1 MADVMQLEKSHLVA
15 DVALEDVRAGLSAW
29 SWLLEDGSWRPLFVG
44 AAGDVFLANSEGV
57 FRLDTGVGELE
68 RIADNESRFQKS
80 LSDPVLAHDW
90 LLEPVVDELR
100 ANGKELGPGQCYSFT
115 ILPVFEE
122 GSYKA
127 ENRFV
132 LPVVEHLRVTGDIH
146 SKIKGL
152 MDGDKVQIQAVE

>member
-1 MADVMQLEKSHLVA
+1 MQLEKSHLVA
-15 DVALEDVRAGLSAW
+15 DVALEDVNAALSAW
-29 SWLLEDGSWRPLFVG
+29 SWLLKDRTWWPLLVG

-68 RIADNESRFQKS
+68 RIAENESGFHES
-80 LSDPVLAHDW
+80 LRDPALVHDW
-90 LLEPVVDELR
+90 LLEPVVEELR

-132 LPVVEHLRVTGDIH
+132 LPVTEHLRVTGAIN
-146 SKIKGL
+146 SEINGL
-152 MDGDKVQIQAVE
+152 TDGDKVRIKVVE

>member
-1 MADVMQLEKSHLVA
+1 MLRSL
-15 DVALEDVRAGLSAW
+15 GT
-29 SWLLEDGSWRPLFVG
+29 LLVG

-68 RIADNESRFQKS
+68 RIAENESGFHES
-80 LSDPVLAHDW
+80 LRDPALVHDW
-90 LLEPVVDELR
+90 LLEPVVEELR

-132 LPVVEHLRVTGDIH
+132 LPVTEHLRVTGAIH
-146 SKIKGL
+146 SEINGL
-152 MDGDKVQIQAVE
+152 TDGDKVRIKVVE